1 MSRALVVID
10 IQNDYF
16 ADGVLPL
23 HDVEATTANLCAA
36 IERARHAGDRIVLVQ
51 HHSTAANGL
60 FAAGSTG
67 AAIRP
72 AILDVAQDAPIV
84 LKHLADAFQETD
96 LASHLIDVTTLL
108 ICGMMTQNCVAC
120 TALSKAAEAF
130 EVVVVED
137 LCAAPTEPVH
147 TIALSALRSKLTV
160 KRAAQ
165 VWP

>member
-23 HDVEATTANLCAA
+23 HDAEATAANICAA
-36 IERARHAGDRIVLVQ
+36 IERARQAGDRIVLVQ
-51 HHSTAANGL
+51 HHSTEPTGL
-60 FAAGSTG
+60 FAAGSAG
-67 AAIRP
+67 AALRP
-72 AILDVAQDAPIV
+72 AVLDVAQGAPIV

-96 LASHLIDVTTLL
+96 LASHLHNVETLL
-108 ICGMMTQNCVAC
+108 ICGMMTQNCVAF
-120 TALSKAAEAF
+120 TAMSKAAEAF
-130 EVVVVED
+130 DVVVVED

-147 TIALSALRSKLTV
+147 LIALSALRSKLTV
-160 KRAAQ
+160 RRAEQ